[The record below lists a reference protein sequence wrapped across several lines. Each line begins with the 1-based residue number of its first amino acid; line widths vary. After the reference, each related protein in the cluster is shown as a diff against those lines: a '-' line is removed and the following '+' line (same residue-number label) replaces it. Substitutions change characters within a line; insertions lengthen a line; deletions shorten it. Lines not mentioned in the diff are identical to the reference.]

1 MANDLPKRL
10 IGFLPKKYRDDTE
23 EILDNMDEALS
34 SYIQGQVIVACFVG
48 ALAYI
53 GYLILGLPYALI
65 LGLTALFTNFIPFI
79 GPWIGTAPGVIV
91 GFFESPVHSVTRCR
105 HDCHYPTNR
114 KQLDLTSGHG

>member
-1 MANDLPKRL
+1 
-10 IGFLPKKYRDDTE
+10 
-23 EILDNMDEALS
+23 MDEALS

-91 GFFESPVHSVTRCR
+91 GFLNHRSQRYS
-105 HDCHYPTNR
+105 
-114 KQLDLTSGHG
+114 LSS